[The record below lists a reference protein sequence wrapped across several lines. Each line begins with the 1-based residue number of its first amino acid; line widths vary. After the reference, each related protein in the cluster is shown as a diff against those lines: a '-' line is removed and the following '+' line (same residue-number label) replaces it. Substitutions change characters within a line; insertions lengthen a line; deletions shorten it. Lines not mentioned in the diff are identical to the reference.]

1 MTRLSAAQV
10 QAGTGGALVAGSG
23 GTLLTGVS
31 IDTRTLRPGDLF
43 FAIRGPNQDGHRFI
57 PAALSAGALGVVAE
71 RGYRHPGPFP
81 PECVLIEVDDT
92 HRALKSLAGS
102 VRSRWSG
109 TLVAVTGSMGKTTT
123 RQFAAELLGAEF
135 PVHQTPGNFNN
146 LYGLPLALCGLGPH
160 HRMGIFEM
168 GMSAA
173 GEIAEMCR
181 IARPQVGIL
190 TNVAPV
196 HLEFFD
202 SVDSIARAKA
212 EMVESL
218 PPDGLLVYNADDGR
232 VGAIAA
238 SYRGEK
244 ISFGFAP
251 SADVRAA
258 DIRLIGPEETRFEL
272 ACPGYSGP
280 AGLPFAG
287 AHFVMNAL
295 PGVALALR
303 YGIEPGKVVEGLRGL
318 PRVAMRGGILRF
330 REGFAAID
338 DSYNSNPRALMQMI
352 DTLSEMPCFS
362 RRILVAGEMRELG
375 EGSAGL
381 HFECGLHAARRG
393 VDLVV
398 GVGGAAAEIVRAA
411 VESGMPRPRARFFGD
426 ADAAAGFVTECVQ
439 PGDLV
444 LIKGSRGVH
453 MERIVGSLC
462 SLFPL
467 ADGPGPE
474 KKR

>member
-1 MTRLSAAQV
+1 MTRLTAAQV
-10 QAGTGGALVAGSG
+10 KAGTGGALVAGSG
-23 GTLLTGVS
+23 GTLLAGVS

-71 RGYRHPGPFP
+71 KGYRHPGPFP

-212 EMVESL
+212 EL
-218 PPDGLLVYNADDGR
+218 PENLPAGGLLIFNADDER
-232 VGAIAA
+232 VRAIAGR
-238 SYRGEK
+238 YPGKK
-244 ISFGFAP
+244 ISFGRSPA
-251 SADVRAA
+251 AEVRA
-258 DIRLIGPEETRFEL
+258 DGIRILGPEQTGFEL
-272 ACPGYSGP
+272 TCPGYCGP
-280 AGLPFAG
+280 AGIPFAG
-287 AHFVMNAL
+287 AHYVMNAL
-295 PGVALALR
+295 PAVALGCR
-303 YGIEPGKVVEGLRGL
+303 YGMKPEKIVAGLGKLH
-318 PRVAMRGGILRF
+318 PVAMRGGILRF

-338 DSYNSNPRALMQMI
+338 DSYNSNPRALTQMI
-352 DTLSEMPCFS
+352 DTLSEMPYFS

-411 VESGMPRPRARFFGD
+411 VESGMPRSRARFFGD

-453 MERIVGSLC
+453 MEKIVGSLC

-474 KKR
+474 KNG

>member
-10 QAGTGGALVAGSG
+10 QAGTGGTLAGGSG
-23 GTLLTGVS
+23 GTVLTGVS

-43 FAIRGPNQDGHRFI
+43 IAIRGPRQDGHRFI
-57 PAALSAGALGVVAE
+57 PDALAAGASGVVAE
-71 RGYRHPGPFP
+71 RGRRHPGPFP

-92 HRALKSLAGS
+92 HRALKSLAAA
-102 VRSRWSG
+102 VRTGWPG

-123 RQFAAELLGAEF
+123 RRFAAGLLSRGF
-135 PVHQTPGNFNN
+135 TVHQTPGNFNN
-146 LYGLPLALCGLGPH
+146 LYGLPLALVGLEPG
-160 HRMGIFEM
+160 HRVGIFEM

-202 SVDSIARAKA
+202 SVDSIARAKG

-218 PPDGLLVYNADDGR
+218 PPDGLLVYNADDAR
-232 VGAIAA
+232 VVALAA
-238 SYRGEK
+238 RYPGEK
-244 ISFGFAP
+244 VSFGLSP
-251 SADVRAA
+251 SADVRAG
-258 DIRLIGPEETRFEL
+258 DIRLIGPEETCFEL

-280 AGLPFAG
+280 AVLPFAG
-287 AHFVMNAL
+287 AHFVLDAL

-303 YGIEPGKVVEGLRGL
+303 WGMEPGKVVEGLRDL

-330 REGFAAID
+330 REGFAVID
-338 DSYNSNPRALMQMI
+338 DSYNSNPGALTRMI
-352 DTLSEMPCFS
+352 DTLSEMPYFS
-362 RRILVAGEMRELG
+362 RRVLVAGEMRELG
-375 EGSAGL
+375 ESSAGL
-381 HFECGLHAARRG
+381 HFECGLHAARRE

-411 VESGMPRPRARFFGD
+411 VESGLTRSRFFPD
-426 ADAAAGFVTECVQ
+426 ADAAAGFVAESLR

-444 LIKGSRGVH
+444 LVKGSRGVQ
-453 MERIVGSLC
+453 MEKIVGSLR
-462 SLFPL
+462 SRFPL
-467 ADGPGPE
+467 ADGPGQE
-474 KKR
+474 KNG